1 MVAVI
6 FVKNLFPTIFVFALT
21 PWLIADGLQNVM
33 IILTVIVVFLLSGNL
48 ALIKWGKQL
57 RARSAKKYFEFADR
71 QPPM

>member
-1 MVAVI
+1 MVGVI

-21 PWLIADGLQNVM
+21 PWLTAAGLQNLM
-33 IILTVIVVFLLSGNL
+33 ITLTVIIVIFLSGSL

-57 RARSAKKYFEFADR
+57 RARSAKKYFQFADR